1 MRRSPVKLNLDDTP
15 TGEEE
20 LDAFYDQNRAMGVPY
35 NEDDAKFRID
45 RLARW
50 LAFTWT
56 AFLMYIVLAQGNRD
70 GTAITFFGKTFQ
82 ILPKFNL
89 ASGEFIAV
97 FTTTTAAVFGFLV
110 IVANYLFKH
119 PTNR

>member
-1 MRRSPVKLNLDDTP
+1 
-15 TGEEE
+15 
-20 LDAFYDQNRAMGVPY
+20 MGVPY

-50 LAFTWT
+50 LAFMWT
-56 AFLMYIVLAQGNRD
+56 AFLMYIVLAQGNGD
-70 GTAITFFGKTFQ
+70 GTTITLCGQTFQ
-82 ILPKFNL
+82 ILPKFKL
-89 ASGEFIAV
+89 GSSEFIAV

-119 PTNR
+119 PPSR